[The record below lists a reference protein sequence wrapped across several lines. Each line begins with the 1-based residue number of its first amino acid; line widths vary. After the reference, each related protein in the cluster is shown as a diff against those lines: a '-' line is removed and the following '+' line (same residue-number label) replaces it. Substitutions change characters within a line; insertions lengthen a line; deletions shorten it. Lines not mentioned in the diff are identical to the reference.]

1 MEDLK
6 NRLKLLETDLK
17 KLENRLKKG
26 LATGTRKDWEHI
38 LHQTRK
44 IEELAISQLTIL
56 RLQDKKTTWQ
66 MEKRHEEN
74 KF

>member
-6 NRLKLLETDLK
+6 NRLKLLDNDLK

-56 RLQDKKTTWQ
+56 KLRDKKTT
-66 MEKRHEEN
+66 
-74 KF
+74 

>member
-6 NRLKLLETDLK
+6 NRLKLLENDLK

-26 LATGTRKDWEHI
+26 LATGSRKDWEHI

-44 IEELAISQLTIL
+44 IEELAISQLAIL
-56 RLQDKKTTWQ
+56 RIRDNKTT
-66 MEKRHEEN
+66 
-74 KF
+74 